1 MVIAS
6 FSDTQLRAVY
16 LLTITLV
23 LMIVFSIMFSH
34 LSTMPAW
41 TSITR
46 FVNPIWYC
54 RFIFIFVMKK

>member
-23 LMIVFSIMFSH
+23 LMIMFSTMFSH

-41 TSITR
+41 ASITR
-46 FVNPIWYC
+46 FVNPIWY
-54 RFIFIFVMKK
+54 